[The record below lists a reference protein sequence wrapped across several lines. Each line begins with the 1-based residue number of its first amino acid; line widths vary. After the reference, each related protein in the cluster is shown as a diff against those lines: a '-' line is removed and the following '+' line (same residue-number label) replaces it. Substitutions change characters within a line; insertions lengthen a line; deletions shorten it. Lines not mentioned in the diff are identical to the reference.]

1 MQKFVFLVF
10 PGARPQKQPMS
21 TADTKTGRIRL
32 DQLLVARYGYE
43 SRSRARDAILRG
55 SVRRNGEILAKPGL
69 MVAGDSKLDI
79 DDEALR
85 YVSRAA
91 LKLAHALE
99 HMGANPA
106 FNPAGKVA
114 LDIGAS
120 TGGFTQVLLEAG
132 AEKVF
137 AVDVG
142 SGQFHPS
149 LADDRRIRLIENL
162 NARDLTA
169 DHLDGIAPEFIV
181 CDASFISLKLVL
193 PPALALAAPGATGI
207 FLVKPQFEV
216 GRENLGKGGIVKDEQ
231 TVMAAARDL
240 SDWLD
245 QQADWRTIETIAS
258 PIEGG
263 DGNREFLLFGEKR

>member
-1 MQKFVFLVF
+1 M
-10 PGARPQKQPMS
+10 
-21 TADTKTGRIRL
+21 RL

-55 SVRRNGEILAKPGL
+55 SVRRNGELLDKPGM
-69 MVAGDSKLDI
+69 MVAGDSEFDI
-79 DDEALR
+79 NDEASR

-91 LKLAHALE
+91 LKLTHALG
-99 HMGANPA
+99 HMRENAR
-106 FNPAGKVA
+106 FDPAGKTA

-137 AVDVG
+137 AIDVG

-149 LADDRRIRLIENL
+149 LAGDARIRLIENL

-169 DHLDGIAPEFIV
+169 GHLDGVAPDFIV

-193 PPALALAAPGATGI
+193 PPALALAASGAAGI

-216 GRENLGKGGIVKDEQ
+216 GRENLGKGGIVKDEEMA
-231 TVMAAARDL
+231 MAAAQNL
-240 SDWLD
+240 SNWLD
-245 QQADWRTIETIAS
+245 EQPGWRSIDVIPS

-263 DGNREFLLFGEKR
+263 YGNREFLLFGEKC

>member
-1 MQKFVFLVF
+1 MKS
-10 PGARPQKQPMS
+10 AE
-21 TADTKTGRIRL
+21 TKTGRIRL

-55 SVRRNGEILAKPGL
+55 SVRSKGEILAKPGL
-69 MVAGDSKLDI
+69 MVAGDSKLEI
-79 DDEALR
+79 DDEASR

-91 LKLAHALE
+91 LKLTHGLE
-99 HMGANPA
+99 HMRGNPA
-106 FNPAGKVA
+106 FDPAGKAA

-132 AEKVF
+132 ARKVLS
-137 AVDVG
+137 VDVG

-149 LADDRRIRLIENL
+149 LAGDKRIRLIENL

-169 DHLDGIAPEFIV
+169 DHLDGIAPDFIV

-193 PPALALAAPGATGI
+193 PPALALASAGAVGI

-216 GRENLGKGGIVKDEQ
+216 GRENLGKGGIVKDEE
-231 TVMAAARDL
+231 TAMAAARDL
-240 SDWLD
+240 RDWLD
-245 QQADWRTIETIAS
+245 EQRDWRAIETIVS

>member
-1 MQKFVFLVF
+1 MQRLVF
-10 PGARPQKQPMS
+10 PPIWPQKRRMS
-21 TADTKTGRIRL
+21 KPEAHAGKVRL

-55 SVRRNGEILAKPGL
+55 SVRRNGEVLDKPGV
-69 MVAGDSKLDI
+69 MVAGDSELDI
-79 DDEALR
+79 DDEASR

-91 LKLAHALE
+91 LKLTHALG
-99 HMGANPA
+99 HMRENAR
-106 FNPAGKVA
+106 FDPAGKTA

-132 AEKVF
+132 AGMVF

-149 LADDRRIRLIENL
+149 LAGDQRIHLIENL
-162 NARDLTA
+162 NARDLTS
-169 DHLDGIAPEFIV
+169 DHLDGLAPELVV

-193 PPALALAAPGATGI
+193 PPALALAAIGAAGI

-216 GRENLGKGGIVKDEQ
+216 GRENLGKGGIVKDEE
-231 TVMAAARDL
+231 TAKAAAKDL
-240 SDWLD
+240 YDWLD
-245 QQADWRTIETIAS
+245 RQPGWRAIEVIAS

-263 DGNREFLLFGEKR
+263 DGNREYLLFGEKR

>member
-1 MQKFVFLVF
+1 M
-10 PGARPQKQPMS
+10 
-21 TADTKTGRIRL
+21 RL

-43 SRSRARDAILRG
+43 SRSRARDAIQRG
-55 SVRRNGEILAKPGL
+55 SVRRNGEILDKPGL
-69 MVAGDSKLDI
+69 MVASDSEFDI
-79 DDEALR
+79 DDEASR

-91 LKLAHALE
+91 LKLAHAID
-99 HMGANPA
+99 HMHANPA
-106 FNPAGKVA
+106 FNPGGKTA

-137 AVDVG
+137 AIDVG

-149 LADDRRIRLIENL
+149 LAGDARIHLIENL
-162 NARDLTA
+162 NARDLTW
-169 DHLDGIAPEFIV
+169 DHLDGVAPDFVV

-193 PPALALAAPGATGI
+193 PPALAIASEGAAGI

-216 GRENLGKGGIVKDEQ
+216 GRENLGKGGIVKDGE
-231 TVMAAARDL
+231 TANAAAQDL
-240 SDWLD
+240 YIWLD
-245 QQADWRTIETIAS
+245 QQPGWCSTEVIAS

-263 DGNREFLLFGEKR
+263 DGNREFLLFGEKRRDE

>member
-1 MQKFVFLVF
+1 MN
-10 PGARPQKQPMS
+10 
-21 TADTKTGRIRL
+21 TANTKIGRIRL
-32 DQLLVARYGYE
+32 DQLLVAQYGYE
-43 SRSRARDAILRG
+43 SRSRARDAILRS
-55 SVRRNGEILAKPGL
+55 SVRRGGEILDKPGL
-69 MVAGDSKLDI
+69 MVAGDTRLDI
-79 DDEALR
+79 DDEASR

-91 LKLAHALE
+91 LKLAHALDHIQE
-99 HMGANPA
+99 NPA
-106 FNPAGKVA
+106 FDPGGKTA

-149 LADDRRIRLIENL
+149 LVGDKRIRLIENL
-162 NARDLTA
+162 NARDLA
-169 DHLDGIAPEFIV
+169 ANHLEGIAPGFLV

-193 PPALALAAPGATGI
+193 PPALTLAAAGAAGI
-207 FLVKPQFEV
+207 FLIKPQFEV
-216 GRENLGKGGIVKDEQ
+216 GRDNLGKGGIVKDEE
-231 TVMAAARDL
+231 TALAAAREL

-245 QQADWRTIETIAS
+245 EQPGWRSIETTSS

-263 DGNREFLLFGEKR
+263 DGNREFLLFGEKH